1 MKVLYS
7 CLSKSWGGMEMFAL
21 TAVSQLLKRNIET
34 ELMCYPGSRIHKEAL
49 DNNIKVLPLKAEGY
63 FNPPAVLSLFMYL
76 QSGKFDIVHT
86 QASKDLWM
94 LVPALKGAAAK
105 TPLILTK
112 QVGSFIIKKDALHH
126 WIYNRVDLIFAI
138 SSVIKQNLVDTCPV
152 NEDKIMLMHN
162 GINMDKFDPAKA
174 NPAKIRS
181 EFGIAEDELLIG
193 MLARFSPGKGHEEFL
208 QAAKQNL
215 EHNKKLKFLIVG
227 EASRG
232 EEKYAESI
240 RKMAEDMGIKDNVI
254 FAGFRSDTPD
264 VLAALD
270 IFVFPS
276 HAEAL
281 GIALIEALAMGRP
294 SVCSASDGTLDV
306 AVENETSLLFKKQDA
321 EDLSGKLKMLID
333 SPELRQRFGLAARQ
347 RAVNHFD
354 IEKLTD
360 KTVEIYR
367 SLIAE

>member
-1 MKVLYS
+1 
-7 CLSKSWGGMEMFAL
+7 MEMFAL

-34 ELMCYPGSRIHKEAL
+34 ELLCYPGSRIHKEAL
-49 DNNIKVLPLKAEGY
+49 NSNFKVFTLKAEGY

-112 QVGSFIIKKDALHH
+112 QVGSFIIKKDALHQ

-152 NEDKIMLMHN
+152 KEDKIMLMHN
-162 GINMDKFDPAKA
+162 GINIDKFDPAKA
-174 NPAKIRS
+174 DPAKVRS
-181 EFGIAEDELLIG
+181 EFGIADDELLIG

-208 QAAKQNL
+208 HAAKQNL
-215 EHNKKLKFLIVG
+215 EHNKKLKFIIVG

-240 RKMAEDMGIKDNVI
+240 KKMAGDMGIKDNVI

-264 VLAALD
+264 VLSALD
-270 IFVFPS
+270 IFAFPS

-281 GIALIEALAMGRP
+281 GIALIEALAMGCP

-321 EDLSGKLKMLID
+321 EDLSCKLKLLID
-333 SPELRQRFGLAARQ
+333 SPELRKRFGAAARE
-347 RAVNHFD
+347 RAINHFD

-360 KTVEIYR
+360 RTAEIYYT
-367 SLIAE
+367 LIKK